1 MDILVVTAEI
11 APYSR
16 ATSAGETAAALP
28 KALRGLGH
36 KVTVLSPLWASIDPA
51 SKHLARRL
59 VKIEVE
65 LEGQKRAL
73 PLFEGR
79 SSGGVDLA
87 FLAEET
93 LFPRNASATDTGP
106 ETAAR
111 WGAFARATIELM
123 KRRDALPE
131 VVHCIGWQTAIL
143 PVLMREDPAL
153 AAIPTVLTVHDLGAH
168 GRYDRAQLATFGVP
182 EKWWRIDGVEFYG
195 KLSPL
200 KAGIQTASR
209 ITTPS
214 PTSARE
220 ATESAGGLEGAL
232 SARGKALAGILEGVD
247 VSVWNAAT
255 DPWLEARFDAMDV
268 AGSPTEKGKSAYGKQ
283 RCKSAM
289 QKELGLPVRGDVALV
304 SAIGV
309 ATAGSGFDVLADV
322 GTKLLRN
329 DVQIVVV
336 TEPGSDP
343 AIVSRF
349 VALAQRWSDRIAVR
363 HDADQGMVH
372 RALGAS
378 DLVIVPS
385 PSAGPNAAAP
395 TESMGGAR
403 AMHAHRYGALPIARR
418 TGGVADAVVDCDPRL
433 SSGSGF
439 LWDEDS
445 GDAMLAAIQRGIAAF
460 TQPATF
466 RALQHRV
473 MTIDHSWDRSARLY
487 ERLYRSARGQG
498 TREEPGS
505 TASEART

>member
-16 ATSAGETAAALP
+16 ATSAGEAAAALP

-65 LEGQKRAL
+65 IDGQKRAL

-93 LFPRNASATDTGP
+93 LFPRNASATDTGAD
-106 ETAAR
+106 TAAR
-111 WGAFARATIELM
+111 WGAFTRATIELM
-123 KRRDALPE
+123 KRRDALPD
-131 VVHCIGWQTAIL
+131 VVHCFGWQTAML

-153 AAIPTVLTVHDLGAH
+153 AAIPTVLTMHDLASH

-182 EKWWRIDGVEFYG
+182 DKWWRIDGVEFYG

-232 SARGKALAGILEGVD
+232 RARGRALAGILEGVD

-268 AGSPTEKGKSAYGKQ
+268 AGSPTEKGKGAYGKQ

-309 ATAGSGFDVLADV
+309 AAAGSGFDVLAEI
-322 GTKLLRN
+322 GPRLLRN
-329 DVQIVVV
+329 DVQLVVV

-363 HDADQGMVH
+363 HDADQGTVH

-385 PSAGPNAAAP
+385 PSDA
-395 TESMGGAR
+395 GGAR

-418 TGGVADAVVDCDPRL
+418 TGGIADAVVDCDARL
-433 SSGSGF
+433 GSGSGF
-439 LWDEDS
+439 LWDEE
-445 GDAMLAAIQRGIAAF
+445 GGEPMLAAIQRGLAAF
-460 TQPATF
+460 TQPAAF

-487 ERLYRSARGQG
+487 ERLYRAARGQAS
-498 TREEPGS
+498 REEPGS